1 MIGLIVIAVILGPEV
16 YRKDP
21 NAIDP
26 TALFQ
31 PPAWGHPFGTDE
43 IGRDLLARA
52 LHGGRL
58 ALGIAFGA
66 TLIGTT
72 LGTAWGLVAGLRGGW
87 VDQALMRAADT
98 MMAIPEILVGLMLI
112 AAFGASIVSLT
123 VIIGLILVPITARVM
138 RSAVLT
144 EVTLDYYLA
153 AVASGA
159 STFRILASELFRNTT
174 PTLLARL
181 SLAFAT
187 AIVLEASLSF
197 LGLGVQP
204 PLASWGSLV
213 HSGYGALYLAPT
225 YFVFPGALILLTIL
239 ALNFLA
245 DEVQV
250 ILDPRS

>member
-1 MIGLIVIAVILGPEV
+1 MIVLAVVLGPDI
-16 YRKDP
+16 YGKDP
-21 NAIDP
+21 NVIDP
-26 TALFQ
+26 TSLFK
-31 PPAWGHPFGTDE
+31 PPTPAHPFGTDE
-43 IGRDLLARA
+43 IGRDLLARC
-52 LHGGRL
+52 LYGGRL
-58 ALGIAFGA
+58 ALGIALGA
-66 TLIGTT
+66 TVIGTT
-72 LGTAWGLVAGLRGGW
+72 LGTAWGLLAGFRRGW
-87 VDQALMRAADT
+87 IDQALMRSADT
-98 MMAIPEILVGLMLI
+98 MMAIPEILVGLMFI

-138 RSAVLT
+138 RSALLSET
-144 EVTLDYYLA
+144 TLDYYLA

-159 STFRILASELFRNTT
+159 SAYRILSSELFRNTS
-174 PTLLARL
+174 PTLLARV

-213 HSGYGALYLAPT
+213 QSGYAALYETPT
-225 YFVFPGALILLTIL
+225 YFVFPGVLILVSIL
-239 ALNFLA
+239 SFNFLA